1 MSQFAIAGLQLAL
14 KDGEN
19 LDFIVSEIRAVK
31 QRFPWVDMVVLS
43 ELATYGT
50 NRRYAQPIESDSE
63 GIYCELAQKLGIW
76 LVPGSVYIKD
86 GEQVFNSVPVI
97 SPTGLVVDRYSKMF
111 PFTPY
116 ESGISPGS
124 HFCVFD
130 IPNIGRFGISIC
142 YDKWFPE
149 TTRALAW
156 LGAEVIICPTLTTT
170 LDRDVE
176 LAMTRSS
183 AATNQLYFVDIST
196 AAPFGYGRSIVCD
209 PGGQIVHEAASGQE
223 VFAIEID
230 LDYVKRIRDRGWHGL
245 GQTMK
250 SFRDSSLDFPQY
262 ARPKTLPP
270 WLDELG
276 DIKIPAAHQDDN

>member
-19 LDFIVSEIRAVK
+19 LDFIISEICTVK
-31 QRFPWVDMVVLS
+31 QRFPWIEMVVLS

-50 NRRYAQPIESDSE
+50 DRRFAQPIGNESE
-63 GIYCELAQKLGIW
+63 RVYCDLAKKLGLW
-76 LVPGSVYIKD
+76 LVPGSVYIKEA
-86 GEQVFNSVPVI
+86 EQIFNSVPVI
-97 SPTGLVVDRYSKMF
+97 SPTGEVVNRYSKMF

-116 ESGISPGS
+116 EAGITSGSD
-124 HFCVFD
+124 FCLFD
-130 IPNIGRFGISIC
+130 IPGIGRFGVSVC

-196 AAPFGYGRSIVCD
+196 AAPFGYGRSIICD

-223 VFAIEID
+223 IFAIEID
-230 LDYVKRIRDRGWHGL
+230 LDYVRRIRQRGWHGL

-262 ARPKTLPP
+262 NKPRALPP
-270 WLDELG
+270 WLEKLG
-276 DIKIPAAHQDDN
+276 DLKVPT